1 MESGLAGKLMAGFI
15 SPAAF
20 NEAVRDFHELAQ
32 RVGLAPWSEAQIIR
46 VRVTVKRSIIL
57 FYLIPH
63 QFHGEPSLRLKA
75 NLEHQGRSPSI
86 SIPSAELEEDCEDA
100 DDELLEGKAAGVAPG
115 LVTCDVIR
123 SASYQVPVLYLSGV
137 SIDLLRKME
146 QTNCSIAGEPRAP
159 ISFVVGDAPNW
170 IHGHRAH
177 LPQDHPWTNTPVHA
191 IHPCRTAES
200 MAVIASTRELTPLE
214 FLVAWFGLVGRVV
227 DLHVPH
233 EIALSA
239 S

>member
-1 MESGLAGKLMAGFI
+1 MAGFI

-46 VRVTVKRSIIL
+46 
-57 FYLIPH
+57 
-63 QFHGEPSLRLKA
+63 FHGEPSLRLKA

-159 ISFVVGDAPNW
+159 ISFV
-170 IHGHRAH
+170 
-177 LPQDHPWTNTPVHA
+177 DHPWTNTPVHA